1 MLLSGII
8 GMERE
13 LKGKPAGLRTNILI
27 GLGATMFTRLSLHFT
42 VIGGDPGRIAAQIL
56 TGIGFIGAGT
66 ILHHKGSVTGLTSA
80 ATIWVVTAIGM
91 AVGSGQY
98 AEAAGSTAGALV
110 VLAGIE
116 WAERWVERR
125 VKHRLFMV
133 HTRPQANVAANV
145 ASVAATAGARIERRD
160 ARQEGDDLVL
170 ELHLRGSARALEQF
184 LSAMSDDPDVM
195 TVSTRTSKLR

>member
-1 MLLSGII
+1 M
-8 GMERE
+8 
-13 LKGKPAGLRTNILI
+13 
-27 GLGATMFTRLSLHFT
+27 
-42 VIGGDPGRIAAQIL
+42 
-56 TGIGFIGAGT
+56 
-66 ILHHKGSVTGLTSA
+66 
-80 ATIWVVTAIGM
+80 
-91 AVGSGQY
+91 
-98 AEAAGSTAGALV
+98 
-110 VLAGIE
+110 LAGIE

-145 ASVAATAGARIERRD
+145 ASVAATAGAQIERRD